1 MLRLPGAVLAQ
12 MRAAAESLMT
22 DTCVLEARSASV
34 GEYGEP
40 TEEFVVVDASV
51 PCRVITLGARFKE
64 AAPAPAPLARESLV
78 DAFRLVVPHDTA
90 LDIDQRVTVTSS
102 GDVYDIVSLI
112 AGRTDETDRQAII
125 VRAR

>member
-22 DTCVLEARSASV
+22 DTCTLEARSASV

-51 PCRVITLGARFKE
+51 PCRVIT
-64 AAPAPAPLARESLV
+64 PAPMREGGENRATLAREAQLDV
-78 DAFRLVVPHDTA
+78 YRLVVPYGTA
-90 LDIDQRVTVTSS
+90 LDIDQRVTLASD
-102 GDVYDIVSLI
+102 GAVYDVVDVLM
-112 AGRTDETDRQAII
+112 GRTDATDRQAVI
-125 VRAR
+125 VRVR

>member
-22 DTCVLEARSASV
+22 DTCTLEARSASA

-51 PCRVITLGARFKE
+51 PCRVITMDNRFFAQQQNPE
-64 AAPAPAPLARESLV
+64 TAGREHIMDAYRLIVPAG
-78 DAFRLVVPHDTA
+78 TA
-90 LDIDQRVTVTSS
+90 LDVDYRVTLSN
-102 GDVYDIVSLI
+102 GDVYHVVDLI
-112 AGRTDETDRQAII
+112 TERTDETDSQAII
-125 VRAR
+125 VRVR

>member
-1 MLRLPGAVLAQ
+1 MLRLPSAVLAQ

-22 DTCVLEARSASV
+22 DTCILEARSASV

-51 PCRVITLGARFKE
+51 PCRAITLGERRKE
-64 AAPAPAPLARESLV
+64 TAPEPAALARESLV

-90 LDIDQRVTVTSS
+90 LDVDQRVTVTSS

-112 AGRTDETDRQAII
+112 AGRTDEIDRQAII